1 MVVDASRHSHGSLT
15 AALCLDAMIGDPAPD
30 YAGRLHAA
38 ATTAAS
44 SSSSSGGG
52 GSSAQAGG
60 HRSGGSGGDDGDD
73 KDGGGSEIDLLLS
86 EFAMDDAALYGS
98 DALPFELLV
107 RAVLSRRPHRPALLN
122 VMG

>member
-1 MVVDASRHSHGSLT
+1 MNLVVDASRHSHGSLT

-30 YAGRLHAA
+30 HAGRLHAA
-38 ATTAAS
+38 AAAAAAS
-44 SSSSSGGG
+44 GSSSG
-52 GSSAQAGG
+52 SD
-60 HRSGGSGGDDGDD
+60 GDGGDD
-73 KDGGGSEIDLLLS
+73 KDGGGGEVDLLLS